1 MALTWLSRP
10 PCTVGANDAAGAL
23 GGRYPSDKAARVVY
37 EFGSQSEAA
46 SARDRLEVH
55 TAGEGG
61 GEEGFDR
68 PDLSILPRK
77 ALLVMQ
83 QSLQAPGTPL
93 PKLHGQTRILL
104 VDYS

>member
-1 MALTWLSRP
+1 MRVGEKRGLT
-10 PCTVGANDAAGAL
+10 
-23 GGRYPSDKAARVVY
+23 GRTYRFCPA
-37 EFGSQSEAA
+37 
-46 SARDRLEVH
+46 
-55 TAGEGG
+55 
-61 GEEGFDR
+61 
-68 PDLSILPRK
+68 K